1 MTDQLDSDFREE
13 QKERPGFLTVLCV
26 LSFIATGL
34 GILSGLYTLISGKQN
49 EEQMLESKVQLT
61 KSISDMKR
69 LGMDSWVDMME
80 KIQAMSIDIN
90 NNFYL
95 AAFISL
101 IIAALGLYGVIKMFK
116 GYKIGFH
123 LYIIYSLLSVA
134 SLYIYVSPANVPSI
148 IVIINLIIA
157 AIFIFMYSRNLHW
170 MNK

>member
-13 QKERPGFLTVLCV
+13 KERPGFLTVLCV

-34 GILSGLYTLISGKQN
+34 SLVFGIINLIGGKQN

-61 KSISDMKR
+61 KSISEMKK
-69 LGMDSWVDMME
+69 LGMDSWVEMME
-80 KIQAMSIDIN
+80 KIQAMSVDIN
-90 NNFYL
+90 NSFYL
-95 AAFISL
+95 AAFVSLLIS
-101 IIAALGLYGVIKMFK
+101 ALGLYGVIKMFK

-148 IVIINLIIA
+148 VVIINLIIA
-157 AIFIFMYSRNLHW
+157 GLFVFMYSRNLHW